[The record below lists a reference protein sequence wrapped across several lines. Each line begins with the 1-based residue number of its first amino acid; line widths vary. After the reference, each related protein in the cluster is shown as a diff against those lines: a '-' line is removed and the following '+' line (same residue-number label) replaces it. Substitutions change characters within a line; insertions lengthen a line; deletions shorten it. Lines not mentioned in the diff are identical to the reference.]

1 MQMRKLT
8 VTAPELAAVALT
20 RGLGGLGIGLL
31 VSEFLTPHERRT
43 VGWSLLALG
52 VLSTIPLGMRILP
65 RAFGRS
71 IGRPN
76 EP

>member
-1 MQMRKLT
+1 MRTLT

-31 VSEFLTPHERRT
+31 LSQFLTPHERRT
-43 VGWSLLALG
+43 IGWSLLALG
-52 VLSTIPLGMRILP
+52 VLSTIPLGMRIVP

>member
-1 MQMRKLT
+1 MRTLT

-31 VSEFLTPHERRT
+31 LSQFLTPHERRT
-43 VGWSLLALG
+43 IGWSLLALG
-52 VLSTIPLGMRILP
+52 VLSTIPLGMRIVP

-71 IGRPN
+71 FGRPN
-76 EP
+76 DP

>member
-1 MQMRKLT
+1 MRTLT

-31 VSEFLTPHERRT
+31 LSQFLTPHERRT
-43 VGWSLLALG
+43 IGWSLLALG
-52 VLSTIPLGMRILP
+52 VLSTIPLGMRIVP
-65 RAFGRS
+65 RAFGSS